1 LSAKTEFG
9 YKALL
14 TETED
19 RVITHY
25 EVTRGIR
32 KMAACCPVL
41 LQYLLLIYNY
51 TTIRPNLTTRSAMFD
66 QDFSALFDREAA

>member
-19 RVITHY
+19 RLITHF
-25 EVTRGIR
+25 EVRMR
-32 KMAACCPVL
+32 NPES
-41 LQYLLLIYNY
+41 
-51 TTIRPNLTTRSAMFD
+51 IRPFA
-66 QDFSALFDREAA
+66 